1 MLGAWCTM
9 PCVNSYRFFVIPT
22 KIRGTKKLKSH
33 RIITYGNCGS
43 NSVFKKER
51 ETRATWFFPAS
62 TTLWMKVSSH
72 GEFPVS
78 ISYPSAISSTARIMN
93 YAPPNST
100 MHSKSLT
107 KLPTSTNF
115 HATHSASHW
124 QKSSPFELYSF
135 WYLAFASPSPRPF
148 SSWRSAKTPLMIGR
162 KVAAFALYAMPRLV
176 ESATC
181 FSFQESAT
189 VMSLYF

>member
-1 MLGAWCTM
+1 M
-9 PCVNSYRFFVIPT
+9 PCVNSYGFFVIPT
-22 KIRGTKKLKSH
+22 KIWGTKKLKSH
-33 RIITYGNCGS
+33 RTITYGNYES
-43 NSVFKKER
+43 NSVFNKDP
-51 ETRATWFFPAS
+51 ETRATWFFGAS
-62 TTLWMKVSSH
+62 TTLWMKVSSP

-100 MHSKSLT
+100 MYSKSLT
-107 KLPTSTNF
+107 KLPICTKF
-115 HATHSASHW
+115 HATNSASHW

-176 ESATC
+176 ESSTC
-181 FSFQESAT
+181 FFFKNPP
-189 VMSLYF
+189 L